1 VTPATASGKD
11 SEIMTKT
18 ADVVDR
24 YMAVWSE
31 PDPAARYAAVAGLW
45 AADGTEFLEARQFRG
60 HEELTARVARAYDA
74 FVASGKYAITFA
86 DDVAW
91 HGDIV
96 TFTARLT
103 APSGEIDWSARVFL
117 LVGPDG
123 FIREDFHL
131 TVQPLPPS

>member
-1 VTPATASGKD
+1 
-11 SEIMTKT
+11 MTKT

-31 PDPAARYAAVAGLW
+31 PDADARHAAVASLW
-45 AADGTEFLEARQFRG
+45 AVDGTEFLEGKQIHG
-60 HEELTARVARAYDA
+60 HDELTARVARAYEA

-91 HGDIV
+91 HDDIV
-96 TFTARLT
+96 TFTAQLT

-117 LVGPDG
+117 VLDSDNR
-123 FIREDFHL
+123 IHEDYHL

>member
-1 VTPATASGKD
+1 
-11 SEIMTKT
+11 MTKT
-18 ADVVDR
+18 AEVVDR

-31 PDPAARYAAVAGLW
+31 PDPDARHAAVADLW
-45 AADGTEFLEARQFRG
+45 AADGTEFLEAKQYRG
-60 HEELTARVARAYDA
+60 HEELTARVTRAYEA

-96 TFTARLT
+96 TFTAQLT

-117 LVGPDG
+117 VLGPDNL
-123 FIREDFHL
+123 IREDYHL
-131 TVQPLPPS
+131 TVKPLPPS

>member
-1 VTPATASGKD
+1 
-11 SEIMTKT
+11 MTKT

-31 PDPAARYAAVAGLW
+31 PDPDARHAAVAGLW
-45 AADGTEFLEARQFRG
+45 AADGTEFLEAKQYRG
-60 HEELTARVARAYDA
+60 HEELTARVARAYEA

-96 TFTARLT
+96 TFTAQLT

-117 LVGPDG
+117 VLGPDNL
-123 FIREDFHL
+123 IREDYHL
-131 TVQPLPPS
+131 TVKPLPPS